1 MMLAEMKR
9 GNNVV
14 AFNKDLM
21 FDEIEVFF
29 GELELQS
36 SNTRQSYESRLR
48 KFFSEISVVQ
58 KKLEYLTL
66 DDITKIKRKDIMS
79 YRQELFQNENYKNST
94 LNHFFSVVKSL
105 YNHLLV
111 NEYEVNPSIFTFK
124 KLKENDSEEHGNF
137 VSVAEAEN
145 MAQLAYE
152 TERVKVKRD
161 IKRLLILVAIRTSL
175 RIDELLNLKW
185 SNINPSNGVYK
196 VNTIGK
202 GGKKVDGAITE
213 ALYSDLLSIKK
224 DGQDVVFKISED
236 SVRDMM
242 KRLCK
247 KAGIPEERN
256 IVFHSFRSVAADWE
270 METSGNI
277 QRASAQLNH
286 SSTDTTYKHYLKK
299 NKDYSQ
305 LAGVRMEENIDL
317 SVMDDMSHEDFKE
330 FIEQGSYSLQYE
342 LVNFMKNKQ
351 KV

>member
-111 NEYEVNPSIFTFK
+111 NEYEVNPS
-124 KLKENDSEEHGNF
+124 EYD
-137 VSVAEAEN
+137 
-145 MAQLAYE
+145 
-152 TERVKVKRD
+152 
-161 IKRLLILVAIRTSL
+161 
-175 RIDELLNLKW
+175 
-185 SNINPSNGVYK
+185 
-196 VNTIGK
+196 
-202 GGKKVDGAITE
+202 
-213 ALYSDLLSIKK
+213 
-224 DGQDVVFKISED
+224 
-236 SVRDMM
+236 
-242 KRLCK
+242 
-247 KAGIPEERN
+247 
-256 IVFHSFRSVAADWE
+256 
-270 METSGNI
+270 
-277 QRASAQLNH
+277 
-286 SSTDTTYKHYLKK
+286 
-299 NKDYSQ
+299 
-305 LAGVRMEENIDL
+305 
-317 SVMDDMSHEDFKE
+317 
-330 FIEQGSYSLQYE
+330 
-342 LVNFMKNKQ
+342 
-351 KV
+351 